1 MPTSTKILI
10 VMVANLIAR
19 YIWEINELARSRKGL
34 TLRELNERWEDSK
47 LYDEKEI
54 IRKTWY
60 SHRQQI
66 LMQFGID
73 IACDKPNNRY
83 YIAHTEE
90 IGQPEIQNWLLNS
103 FAISNML
110 LQGKDMKGRILYEE
124 IPSGYEYLTDLIEA
138 MRDNRVIT
146 ITYQSF
152 WKDKVSTFDLK
163 PLALKVFR
171 QRWYLLGG
179 NISFDGMR
187 VYALDRIQDIEIT
200 PKKFR
205 LPKGFDAESIF
216 EPYVGVSLDDIKTEK
231 VRIKVFNNQGKYFRS
246 LPLHSSQEEIR
257 ANDEYTIFEYHLKPT
272 YEFKQELL
280 SHGGDVVVL
289 EPESLRKEM
298 IEKVKE
304 MAWRYEL

>member
-1 MPTSTKILI
+1 
-10 VMVANLIAR
+10 MVSNLLAR
-19 YIWEINELARSRKGL
+19 YIWEIDQLSRSKKGL
-34 TLRELNERWEDSK
+34 TLEELNYRWKDCK
-47 LYDEKEI
+47 LYDGKKI

-60 SHRQQI
+60 AHRQQI
-66 LMQFGID
+66 AMQFGIQID
-73 IACDKPNNRY
+73 CDKPTNRY
-83 YIAHTEE
+83 YIAYRDE
-90 IGQPEIQNWLLNS
+90 IGQPDIQNWLLNS
-103 FAISNML
+103 FAVGNML

-138 MRDNRVIT
+138 MRDNRVLT

-152 WKDKVSTFDLK
+152 WKDQVSTFDLK

-187 VYALDRIQDIEIT
+187 VYALDRIQNIEIT

-205 LPKGFDAESIF
+205 LPKNFDAESIF

>member
-1 MPTSTKILI
+1 MA
-10 VMVANLIAR
+10 MAANLIAR
-19 YIWEINELARSRKGL
+19 YIWEINELSRSRRGL
-34 TLRELNERWEDSK
+34 TLNELNRRWENSK
-47 LYDEKEI
+47 FYDGKEI

-83 YIAHTEE
+83 YIAHREE

-103 FAISNML
+103 FAVGNML
-110 LQGKDMKGRILYEE
+110 LQGKDMKNRILYEK
-124 IPSGYEYLTDLIEA
+124 IPSGYEYLTDLIDA

-146 ITYQSF
+146 VTYQSF
-152 WKDKVSTFDLK
+152 WRGEVATFDLK

-179 NISFDGMR
+179 NVSFEGMR
-187 VYALDRIQDIEIT
+187 VYALDRVQNVELT
-200 PKKFR
+200 SKKFK

-216 EPYVGVSLDDIKTEK
+216 EPYVGVSLEDIETVK
-231 VRIKVFNNQGKYFRS
+231 VRIKVFNNQAKYFLS
-246 LPLHSSQEEIR
+246 LPIHPSQKKVKTI
-257 ANDEYTIFEYHLKPT
+257 DDYTIFDYYLKPT

-289 EPESLRKEM
+289 EPEYLRKEM
-298 IEKVKE
+298 IEKIKE